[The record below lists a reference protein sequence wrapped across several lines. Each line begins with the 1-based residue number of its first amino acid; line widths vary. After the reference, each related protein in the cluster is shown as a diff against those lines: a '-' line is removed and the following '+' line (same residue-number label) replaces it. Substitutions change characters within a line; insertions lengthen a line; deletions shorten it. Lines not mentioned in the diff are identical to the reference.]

1 MSGGG
6 EEQRKARGSMGC
18 GEKKKEIKRKKEIGS
33 GIFVYGEKKGGE
45 WKRKKKK
52 FESEKT
58 KFVLLVHSLCLVQ
71 SVKL

>member
-1 MSGGG
+1 MV
-6 EEQRKARGSMGC
+6 
-18 GEKKKEIKRKKEIGS
+18 RKKEGS
-33 GIFVYGEKKGGE
+33 GKD
-45 WKRKKKK
+45 RKKK